1 VEAVAVSVDEPAA
14 SGPSLDLGKN
24 NSTSLETP
32 EPEQYSQSTL
42 AEFAQTGETGDGRY
56 DCRRIYSN
64 FYFENDDP
72 ESDVQAPYR
81 CNQWDCYCCGYR
93 MRQCLIEEIQRV
105 CSERPELSRLLTLTL
120 DPQYAPDD
128 QEKQHAYITQR
139 WNALRTAISREIGEF
154 SYIWVREEQDSG
166 LPHIHILVS
175 RFLPQDWLSRRW
187 DELGGGEI
195 VDIRQIERVEKAAH
209 YIGKYL
215 TKSALTGMPDGIR
228 RYGSSQDIDLD
239 VRGTSDGDDGNR
251 WDLLMDDYQL
261 GEDEPLTRGVSR
273 ADHVEQR
280 ENGGP
285 LGKGK
290 GPPTD

>member
-1 VEAVAVSVDEPAA
+1 MEAVAVSVDEPAA

-24 NSTSLETP
+24 NSTSPETP
-32 EPEQYSQSTL
+32 ESEQYSQSTL
-42 AEFAQTGETGDGRY
+42 AEFAETGETGDGRY

-81 CNQWDCYCCGYR
+81 CNQWACYCCGYR
-93 MRQCLIEEIQRV
+93 MRQNLVEEIQRV

-120 DPQYAPDD
+120 DPEYAPDD
-128 QEKQHAYITQR
+128 QEQQHAYITER

-166 LPHIHILVS
+166 LPHLHILVS
-175 RFLPQDWLSRRW
+175 RFLPQGWLSRRW
-187 DELGGGEI
+187 EELDGGEI
-195 VDIRQIERVEKAAH
+195 VDIRRIERVEKAAH

-228 RYGSSQDIDLD
+228 RYGSSQDIDLE

-251 WDLLMDDYQL
+251 WDLLMDDYHL

>member
-1 VEAVAVSVDEPAA
+1 
-14 SGPSLDLGKN
+14 
-24 NSTSLETP
+24 
-32 EPEQYSQSTL
+32 
-42 AEFAQTGETGDGRY
+42 
-56 DCRRIYSN
+56 
-64 FYFENDDP
+64 
-72 ESDVQAPYR
+72 
-81 CNQWDCYCCGYR
+81 
-93 MRQCLIEEIQRV
+93 MRQNLVEDIERV
-105 CSERPELSRLLTLTL
+105 CNERPELSRLLTLTL
-120 DPQYAPDD
+120 DPDLAPDD
-128 QEKQHAYITQR
+128 QDAQHAYITER
-139 WNALRTAISREIGEF
+139 WNALRTAITREIGGF

-166 LPHIHILVS
+166 FPHLHILVS
-175 RFLPQDWLSRRW
+175 RFLPQNWLSRRW
-187 DELGGGEI
+187 EELGGGEI

-261 GEDEPLTRGVSR
+261 GEDEPLTRGVTR

-285 LGKGK
+285 LGRGK